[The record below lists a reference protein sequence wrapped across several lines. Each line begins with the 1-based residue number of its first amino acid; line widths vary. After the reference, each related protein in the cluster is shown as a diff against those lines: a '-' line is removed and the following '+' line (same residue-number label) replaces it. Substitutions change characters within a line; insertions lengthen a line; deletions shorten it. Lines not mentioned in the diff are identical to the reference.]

1 MDLFLDPAG
10 DVWARMLT
18 LEATFL
24 VLAFAY
30 AHGLAAARAGRV
42 VSSPCAI
49 RVFDSTGGAALV
61 GAGAWTAS
69 RAG

>member
-10 DVWARMLT
+10 DVWARTLT
-18 LEATFL
+18 LEATVF
-24 VLAFAY
+24 VLAF

-61 GAGAWTAS
+61 GAGAWTAN